1 MEKTENPV
9 GKPLN
14 LKLKDKKI
22 LMELDFDARKTNS
35 QIAKKVGLNKQN
47 VDYRINSM
55 IKKGVITSF
64 YPLIN
69 LNRLGLRYCRLFIRF
84 QNMTEE
90 SEAKLFDEMVKDKRF
105 NWIVKFEGRYDIII
119 GLWVESISEFKA
131 VVDEFVS
138 KYGYYIK
145 DKIESICTQLIHYPG
160 RYILETADFK
170 EIAFREDDDSCPIDQ
185 LDISILNAISQNAR
199 KSLVSIANELN
210 ISTKV
215 VAYRIKKMEKNRLI
229 QGYRANIDNN
239 LLGYTHYKILLYLN
253 NVSEKS
259 IRQFKGY
266 LKGDP
271 RLVYFVEEVGLWN
284 FDIECM
290 FRTNQEFFEFIKNL
304 RHKFPEMIREYETL
318 IIAKTLKV
326 NYFALPHK
334 YSSSQKA
341 QAII

>member
-1 MEKTENPV
+1 MEKIEEISD
-9 GKPLN
+9 KPLN
-14 LKLKDKKI
+14 LKLKDRKI
-22 LMELDFDARKTNS
+22 LMELDFGARQTNS

-69 LNRLGLRYCRLFIRF
+69 LNRLGRRYCRLLVRF

-90 SEAKLFDEMVKDKRF
+90 SEAKLFDEMVRDKRF
-105 NWIVKFEGRYDIII
+105 NWIVKLEGKYDMIV
-119 GLWVESISEFKA
+119 GLWVGSISEFKA
-131 VVDEFVS
+131 IVDEFVS

-145 DKIESICTQLIHYPG
+145 DKIESICTQLIHYQS

-170 EIAFREDDDSCPIDQ
+170 EIAFREDDTHSLIDQ
-185 LDISILNAISQNAR
+185 LDISILKAISQNAR
-199 KSLVSIANELN
+199 KSLVSIAGELN
-210 ISTKV
+210 VSTKV
-215 VAYRIKKMEKNRLI
+215 VAYRIKKMEKNRLVH
-229 QGYRANIDNN
+229 GYRANIDNN

-259 IRQFKGY
+259 VRQFKGY

-271 RLVYFVEEVGLWN
+271 RLIYFVEEVGLWN

-290 FRTNQEFFEFIKNL
+290 FRT
-304 RHKFPEMIREYETL
+304 
-318 IIAKTLKV
+318 
-326 NYFALPHK
+326 
-334 YSSSQKA
+334 
-341 QAII
+341 

>member
-1 MEKTENPV
+1 MEKMEDILD
-9 GKPLN
+9 KPLN

-22 LMELDFDARKTNS
+22 LMELDFGARQTNS
-35 QIAKKVGLNKQN
+35 RIAKKVGLNKQN

-69 LNRLGLRYCRLFIRF
+69 LNRLGLRYCRLLVRF

-105 NWIVKFEGRYDIII
+105 NWIVKFEGKYDIII
-119 GLWVESISEFKA
+119 GLWVGSITEFKA
-131 VVDEFVS
+131 IVDEFVS

-145 DKIESICTQLIHYPG
+145 DKIESICTQLIHYPS

-170 EIAFREDDDSCPIDQ
+170 EITFREDDDSCPIDQ
-185 LDISILNAISQNAR
+185 LDMSILSSISEDSR
-199 KSLVSIANELN
+199 KSLVCIANELN

-229 QGYRANIDNN
+229 HGYRANIDNN

-304 RHKFPEMIREYETL
+304 RHRFPELIREYETL

-326 NYFALPHK
+326 NYFAPPHK
-334 YSSSQKA
+334 YSPQKP
-341 QAII
+341 QAIV